1 MYSFDDSVARQ
12 RHERMWELPAA
23 FGKERSAFYTYL
35 HEFVRDRYAMVR
47 GLQLVRDELQIALLP
62 DHPLGVCASDLSLPS
77 VMTTLA
83 HTHCGDRIHQNEAK
97 RAYEQIVA
105 SRFAFIS
112 ENGRAKLES
121 FTPAGG
127 GVDDGATLAHVTTAH
142 QLDAVLRERFY
153 RENAKSFL
161 LVNVDLQ
168 GHVGRFESGDTITFG
183 ATREAPW
190 REPRAACGAITGAL
204 NHFQAKNAVHR
215 RIRSQ
220 LGVENYELLAERGV
234 RGDGG
239 IVLTAMVAAAIVV
252 IRGMEQ
258 TLTAFATELDARGLS
273 HATASLTINR
283 VSMDDTIL
291 YLARGTTFGGE
302 LRVQGFG
309 TDAARY
315 GGRLVE
321 HDGDIRAVLTYDGVE
336 GASFPVRSTAYEIRR
351 GELVLGEEVIDI

>member
-1 MYSFDDSVARQ
+1 MNSFDDVVARG
-12 RHERMWELPAA
+12 RHDQLWELPAA

-35 HEFVRDRYAMVR
+35 HELVRDRYAIVR
-47 GLQLVRDELQIALLP
+47 GMQLIRDELQIALLP
-62 DHPLGVCASDLSLPS
+62 DHPLGVCASDLSMPS

-105 SRFAFIS
+105 SRFAFLS
-112 ENGRAKLES
+112 ENGRPKLES

-142 QLDAVLRERFY
+142 QIDPVLRERFY
-153 RENAKSFL
+153 QGNRQSFV

-168 GHVGRFESGDTITFG
+168 GHVGRHDHEGKVTFG

-190 REPRAACGAITGAL
+190 REPRAACGAVTGAL
-204 NHFQAKNAVHR
+204 QHFHAKNAVHR

-234 RGDGG
+234 RGEGG
-239 IVLTAMVAAAIVV
+239 IDLTPMVAAAIIV
-252 IRGMEQ
+252 IRGLEQ
-258 TLTAFATELDARGLS
+258 TLTAFASELDARGLA
-273 HATASLTINR
+273 HITASLTINR

-302 LRVQGFG
+302 IRMQGFG
-309 TDAARY
+309 TDAAKY
-315 GGRLVE
+315 GGRIVE
-321 HDGDIRAVLTYDGVE
+321 HNGDVRAVLTYDGVE
-336 GASFPVRSTAYEIRR
+336 GTSFPLRTTPYEIRR

>member
-1 MYSFDDSVARQ
+1 MNVFDDSIARK
-12 RHERMWELPAA
+12 RHDWMWQQPAF
-23 FGKERSAFYTYL
+23 FGKERSAFHAFL
-35 HEFVRDRYAMVR
+35 HELVRDRYAIVR
-47 GLQLVRDELQIALLP
+47 GLQLIRDELQIALVP
-62 DHPLGVCASDLSLPS
+62 THPLGVCASDLSLPS

-97 RAYEQIVA
+97 RSYEQIVA
-105 SRFAFIS
+105 SRFAFLS
-112 ENGRAKLES
+112 ENGLAKLES

-127 GVDDGATLAHVTTAH
+127 GVDDAATLAHVTTAH
-142 QLDAVLRERFY
+142 QIDPVLRDLLYEG
-153 RENAKSFL
+153 NPQSFV

-168 GHVGRFESGDTITFG
+168 GHVGRHEADGKVSFGTTCES
-183 ATREAPW
+183 PW
-190 REPRAACGAITGAL
+190 REPRAACGAVVGAL
-204 NHFQAKNAVHR
+204 HHFHAKNAVHR

-220 LGVENYELLAERGV
+220 LGIENYELLAERGV

-239 IVLTAMVAAAIVV
+239 LDLTAMVAAAILV

-258 TLTAFATELDARGLS
+258 TLTAFASELDVRGLS
-273 HATASLTINR
+273 HLTASLTVNR
-283 VSMDDTIL
+283 VSMEDTIL

-309 TDAARY
+309 TDASKY

-321 HDGDIRAVLTYDGVE
+321 HNGDRRAVLTYDGVE
-336 GASFPVRSTAYEIRR
+336 GASFPLRTTPYEVRR